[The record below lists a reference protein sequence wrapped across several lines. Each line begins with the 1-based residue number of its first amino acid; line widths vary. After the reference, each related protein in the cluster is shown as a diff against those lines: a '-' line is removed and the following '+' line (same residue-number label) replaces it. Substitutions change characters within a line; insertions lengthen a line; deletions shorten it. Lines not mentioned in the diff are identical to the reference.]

1 MKHNTIYQATIERI
15 KERKVRSAWDK
26 GVKVYAIELAEYL
39 EVNAVYYEKNGYPI
53 NPDALNEAML
63 NGAYNWNQYSWGGCA
78 EIYDGSIAERL
89 CTPSELKRTCYC
101 EKKPNNR
108 EKWLDTQARALE
120 QAARIV
126 RTEYRTL
133 YTMR

>member
-1 MKHNTIYQATIERI
+1 MKYNTIYQATIERI

-26 GVKVYAIELAEYL
+26 GVKVYA
-39 EVNAVYYEKNGYPI
+39 
-53 NPDALNEAML
+53 
-63 NGAYNWNQYSWGGCA
+63 WGGCA

-89 CTPSELKRTCYC
+89 CTPYELKRTCYG

-108 EKWLDTQARALE
+108 EEWLDTQARALE